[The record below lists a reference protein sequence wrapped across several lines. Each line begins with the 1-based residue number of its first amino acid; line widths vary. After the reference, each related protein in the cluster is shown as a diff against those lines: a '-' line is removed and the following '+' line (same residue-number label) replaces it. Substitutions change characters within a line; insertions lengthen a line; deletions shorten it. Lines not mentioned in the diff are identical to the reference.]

1 MQIPRWFKI
10 NKPES
15 DKLTSDIYDNQN
27 FKDFKFTINKKTLN
41 DLKNAKKNWTKIT
54 KIKISRKEAKKLY
67 KELIQKDLDALER
80 EKVNS
85 TKKNNIL
92 KILENINALRK
103 VA

>member
-27 FKDFKFTINKKTLN
+27 FKDFKFTINKKTY